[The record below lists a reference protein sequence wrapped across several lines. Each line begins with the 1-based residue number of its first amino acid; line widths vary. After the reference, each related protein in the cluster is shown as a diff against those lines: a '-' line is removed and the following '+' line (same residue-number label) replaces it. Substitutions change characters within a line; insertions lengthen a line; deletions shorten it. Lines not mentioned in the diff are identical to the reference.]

1 MRFLRLCSVTKAL
14 FKTSAAKHKPQHPKS
29 GGMLVCFK
37 ALPSHFIVIDN
48 QIKFLF
54 YHSIDFYRVKVSW
67 VKCKPKVGVHYG
79 LAWTP
84 SGSVERQGKQS
95 PS

>member
-1 MRFLRLCSVTKAL
+1 M
-14 FKTSAAKHKPQHPKS
+14 
-29 GGMLVCFK
+29 CFK

-67 VKCKPKVGVHYG
+67 IKCKPKVGVHYG

-84 SGSVERQGKQS
+84 SGSVERQGKQTRLEGS
-95 PS
+95 VIKFPSAVEKRPEGDL